1 MLLAAQSVVLGFGG
15 YLTLAVLATIFTVLL
30 FTDLPADVA
39 FLGGVVVLLC
49 TGAIDLKDALS
60 GFSAP
65 VVATLGALFVV
76 TAGLEATG
84 VMKLALIR
92 LFGRP
97 KTPRRALVR
106 MILCVAALS
115 AFLSNTLVVSMLTP
129 MVKKW
134 ARRIG
139 AVPSRFLIP
148 LSYAACMGGLCL
160 LIGTPANLV
169 VAETCRNSFGV
180 DFNILTP
187 LVPGLCVVGL
197 GTLVMVVFNRVL
209 PIRKT
214 AEDGL
219 PDLARSYELKVRK
232 DSHLVGLTLADA
244 DIPTDDGR
252 SRLTG
257 ILRFDGEMEANP
269 VPDTFVMGGDTLYFT
284 GSRRHV
290 AAIAKRCDF
299 ELPDVLLD
307 VQKVRVGPRMLA
319 AMGIF
324 AAMIGVSS
332 FAKVPLVTCC
342 LGAAFLMI
350 AFGCCTVSAAK
361 KSVNWGLLMVFAGS
375 VVFGRAVDRTGVAEI
390 IAQGLLDTCGS
401 SPLLS
406 LALMSIVAS
415 ILTEFVSNTACAAVL
430 APIGAKIAAGCGVSP
445 VPFLVALM
453 VTCSS
458 SFMTPMG
465 SPQHLL
471 VMAAGGYRFA
481 DFLRLGIPLSAVSVA
496 VSVFIVPCIFP
507 FTNT

>member
-1 MLLAAQSVVLGFGG
+1 MLFAAQAVALGFGG

-30 FTDLPADVA
+30 LTNLPADIA
-39 FLGGVVVLLC
+39 FLGGVVILLC
-49 TGAIDLKDALS
+49 TGTIDLKDALG

-76 TAGLEATG
+76 TTGLEATG

-106 MILCVAALS
+106 MILCVSALS
-115 AFLSNTLVVSMLTP
+115 AFMSNTLVVSMLTP
-129 MVKKW
+129 LVKKW

-139 AVPSRFLIP
+139 AIPSRFLIP

-169 VAETCRNSFGV
+169 IAETCKSSFGI

-197 GTLVMVVFNRVL
+197 GTLVMVVFNKVL

-219 PDLARSYELKVRK
+219 PDLARSYELKVKK
-232 DSHLVGLTLADA
+232 DSHLVGMSLADA

-269 VPDTFVMGGDTLYFT
+269 DADTFVMGGDTLYFT

-299 ELPDVLLD
+299 ELPEALLD

-324 AAMIGVSS
+324 AAMVGVSS
-332 FAKVPLVTCC
+332 LTSVPLVTCC

-350 AFGCCTVSAAK
+350 AFGCCTIPAAK
-361 KSVNWGLLMVFAGS
+361 KSINWSLLMVFAGS
-375 VVFGRAVDRTGVAEI
+375 VVFGKAVDHTGVAGI
-390 IAQGLLDTCGS
+390 IAQGLLDSCGS
-401 SPLLS
+401 NPLLS
-406 LALMSIVAS
+406 LALMSVVAS

-445 VPFLVALM
+445 IPFFVALM

-465 SPQHLL
+465 GPQHLI
-471 VMAAGGYRFA
+471 VMAAGGYRFS
-481 DFLRLGIPLSAVSVA
+481 DFLRLGVPLSIVSIAVA
-496 VSVFIVPCIFP
+496 VFIVPRIFP
-507 FTNT
+507 FLPA